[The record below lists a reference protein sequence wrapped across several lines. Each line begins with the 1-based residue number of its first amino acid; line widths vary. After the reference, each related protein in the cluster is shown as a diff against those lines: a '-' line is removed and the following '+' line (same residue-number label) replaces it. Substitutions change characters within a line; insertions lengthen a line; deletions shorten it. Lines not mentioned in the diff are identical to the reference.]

1 MEASR
6 IAMGGPADLR
16 MHSDAPVRLFTVME
30 TNALIPRLELLFR
43 RIDPAFARLRE
54 LRDLIDDAEAY
65 WGEGLTAAPSKD
77 RDAYA
82 DALAEQSDLERS
94 VQGTI
99 DEIRAFGCELK
110 DVSRGLVDFPAHI
123 GTEVAYLC
131 WQRGE
136 DRLGWW
142 HTLETGFAG
151 RKALTP
157 EAEPER

>member
-65 WGEGLTAAPSKD
+65 WGEGLTAAPSSTSP
-77 RDAYA
+77 RT
-82 DALAEQSDLERS
+82 SGPRS
-94 VQGTI
+94 RTCAGSVARTASAGGTPW
-99 DEIRAFGCELK
+99 R
-110 DVSRGLVDFPAHI
+110 PASP
-123 GTEVAYLC
+123 
-131 WQRGE
+131 
-136 DRLGWW
+136 
-142 HTLETGFAG
+142 AG
-151 RKALTP
+151 RPSRPKQNRNVNNGP
-157 EAEPER
+157 VP